1 MISYEEFED
10 ITSKVLKRD
19 ISSNKQQKKAIL
31 SEPNKSLFI
40 VAGPGSGKT
49 TVMVLKI
56 LKYIF
61 VDDIDPSKIL
71 ATTFTKK
78 AADELYSRIL
88 GWGDEIKRHLE
99 DKYCDESFES
109 IAKIES
115 IDFNQIIIG
124 TTDSIAEELLR
135 DNRKPGENQSIVI
148 EEFVANTAMIK
159 ILIKD
164 EKYRNAKLVEY
175 LKELSGKTKLEEP
188 SKMSEILMEIKNR
201 IFYDQIN
208 FDELYE
214 KTQENSGP
222 RLALDCIKEYENTLK
237 NRNTIDFA
245 MLESNFLEK
254 LKNNELD
261 LFLDEIKIVL
271 IDEYQDTNLI
281 QEDIYFTIAKSAL
294 ENDGNITVV
303 GDDDQSLYRFR
314 GATVDL
320 FTNYQKRVKDKLDI
334 DVEEINLTTNY
345 RSTEN
350 IINHC
355 NQFAELDSEYQ
366 KARVEN
372 KPKIIAPDL
381 DRDKMPILGMFRN
394 NPEMLARDLSR
405 LIDNLVNKGESEI
418 KVLQVLD
425 EEYYK
430 KVNGNI
436 NIANLQKIKQ
446 ESIKAGKNEEKI
458 KIKLDSDYG
467 SASDIAILSYSPKEM
482 QYGNRSFLHHLR
494 KNLKRLRKPIEM
506 FNPRGIDLQEIDV
519 VAIFCGLILECIDPE
534 GGIQNSDK
542 TIPNLARRNM
552 IRWRFKAKDYIK
564 LNPEPHEPISLND
577 FVTRW
582 QLRRPYPESI
592 NGIEQHWP
600 KNASLMELAYKLTTW
615 IEELQDDV
623 EGIVYLEAIT
633 KSITQ
638 TGFFNDY
645 HSNISFKTPIDERE
659 SVLEAIW
666 NIFIP
671 LSTGGVSID
680 ESLLETLPDDR
691 INVLSIHQ
699 SKGLEFP
706 LVIVDVGSRFKTNDI
721 RTQRLRFPKTLPDK
735 KTIEDTIRQHSI
747 LGESERS
754 EKDRSFDDLTR
765 LYFVAFSR
773 AESVLLLIGLNSAI
787 EGYNKKNNHFDIP
800 NIALGW
806 SRDEKYVGFREI
818 YLI

>member
-1 MISYEEFED
+1 MISYEEFEE
-10 ITSKVLKRD
+10 IVVNVVKRD
-19 ISSNKQQKKAIL
+19 ISSNENQRKAI
-31 SEPNKSLFI
+31 SSPSNKSLFI

-61 VDDIDPSKIL
+61 VDDIDPSEIL
-71 ATTFTKK
+71 ATTFTRK
-78 AADELYSRIL
+78 AADELYSRII
-88 GWGDEIKRHLE
+88 GWGDEIKNYLIDNISGDDFNE
-99 DKYCDESFES
+99 
-109 IAKIES
+109 ILKIER
-115 IDFNQIIIG
+115 IDFNQMKIG
-124 TTDSIAEELLR
+124 TTDSIAEEVLR
-135 DNRKPGENQSIVI
+135 DYKKPGENRSVVI
-148 EEFVANTAMIK
+148 ENFVANSAMIK

-164 EKYRNAKLVEY
+164 EKYLNKELVEY
-175 LKELSGKTKLEEP
+175 LKELTGRQKLEEP
-188 SKMSEILMEIKNR
+188 SKMSDILLEIKNR
-201 IFYDQIN
+201 IYYDQVD
-208 FDELYE
+208 FEELYE
-214 KTQENSGP
+214 KTQKGSGQQA
-222 RLALDCIKEYENTLK
+222 ALDCIREYEFTLK
-237 NRNTIDFA
+237 SRNTIDFA
-245 MLESNFLEK
+245 ILESQFLDK
-254 LKNNELD
+254 LKNDD
-261 LFLDEIKIVL
+261 LKTFLEDIKIVL

-281 QEDIYFTIAKSAL
+281 QEDIYFTIAQSAL

-320 FTNYQKRVKDKLDI
+320 FTNYQSRVKNRLGI

-350 IINHC
+350 IIDHC

-366 KARVEN
+366 NARVRN
-372 KPKIIAPDL
+372 KPKIISPDFEK
-381 DRDKMPILGMFRN
+381 DRMPILGMFRN
-394 NPEMLARDLSR
+394 NPEMLARDLSS
-405 LIDNLVNKGESEI
+405 LIDNLINKGECEL
-418 KVLQVLD
+418 KVLQVLN

-430 KVNGNI
+430 KVGGAI
-436 NIANLQKIKQ
+436 DIAQLQKIKS
-446 ESIKAGKNEEKI
+446 ENLKSGKEMER
-458 KIKLDSDYG
+458 IKLKLDDEYG
-467 SASDIAILSYSPKEM
+467 SASDVALLSYSPKEL
-482 QYGNRSFLHHLR
+482 QYGNRSFLFYLR
-494 KNLKRLRKPIEM
+494 KNLRRLRNPIEM
-506 FNPRGIDLQEIDV
+506 FNPRGIDLQEIDIV
-519 VAIFCGLILECIDPE
+519 GIFCGLILECIDPE

-542 TIPNLARRNM
+542 TIPKLAKRNM
-552 IRWRFKAKDYIK
+552 NRWRLKAKDYIK
-564 LNPEPHEPISLND
+564 LNPEPHEPISLSQ
-577 FVTRW
+577 FVTHW
-582 QLRRPYPESI
+582 QLRRPRGYGE
-592 NGIEQHWP
+592 WP
-600 KNASLMELAYKLTTW
+600 KTASLMELAYKITTW
-615 IEELQDDV
+615 VEELQDDV

-645 HSNISFKTPIDERE
+645 HSNISFKNPSQERE

-721 RTQRLRFPKTLPDK
+721 RTQRLRFPKSLKEKT
-735 KTIEDTIRQHSI
+735 TIEDSIRRHSS
-747 LGESERS
+747 LGQSKRS

-773 AESVLLLIGLNSAI
+773 AESVLLLVGLNSAI
-787 EGYNKKNNHFDIP
+787 EGYTKKNDHFDIP
-800 NIALGW
+800 NVALGW
-806 SRDEKYVGFREI
+806 SRDEKYVGFKEI